1 MEPKGSPRVAS
12 KTFRVASHNAGVH
25 VQSEVTFVHHVSTM
39 SKSRLPTLP
48 CFLLRFD
55 FGPVHFFQITLF
67 LFDHALTCNVPS
79 CFYWQALL
87 RRLHES
93 VPMYVPASAGMPVP
107 VCPMPTILGESIHLL
122 GLRTTNHWATL
133 STTRHRAIHRHTQIK
148 VNRKYASRSKGK

>member
-1 MEPKGSPRVAS
+1 MEHKGIAPSSKMFGSAS
-12 KTFRVASHNAGVH
+12 NNTGVH
-25 VQSEVTFVHHVSTM
+25 CQSEVNFIHHVSTV
-39 SKSRLPTLP
+39 SRSRLPALP

-55 FGPVHFFQITLF
+55 SGPVRFFRISPLLF
-67 LFDHALTCNVPS
+67 GHALTCNVPS

-122 GLRTTNHWATL
+122 GLRTTNH
-133 STTRHRAIHRHTQIK
+133 
-148 VNRKYASRSKGK
+148 